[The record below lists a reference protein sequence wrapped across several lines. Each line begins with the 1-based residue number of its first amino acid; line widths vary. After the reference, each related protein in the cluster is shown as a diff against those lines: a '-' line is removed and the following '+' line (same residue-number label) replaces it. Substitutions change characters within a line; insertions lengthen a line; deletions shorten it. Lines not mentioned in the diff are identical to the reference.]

1 MIEYRNIV
9 CSHDCPDSCSVRVG
23 VEDDRI
29 VSIGGDPQHP
39 ITRGFL
45 CGKVN
50 RYTER
55 VYSPQRVRYPQR
67 RVGAKGEGRFERI
80 SWDEALDEIVA
91 RFQATIAQHGA
102 EAILPYSYGGNI
114 GLVGMYGGHRLFFRM
129 GASHLKR
136 TICTGSVNA
145 GSRATHGD
153 GVASDI
159 EDIVNARLILVWG
172 CNAVATHVHLM
183 PFIKQARAKGAKL
196 VVIDTYRNATARQ
209 ADLFLQVRPGTDA
222 ALALGMMRE
231 IIAGG
236 HHDMGFI
243 DRFTLGFE
251 QLREGC
257 ADYTPQRVQE
267 ITGVPAE
274 DVAMLGRLYGK
285 ERRAFIRLGM
295 GLSRHGNGGMTIRT
309 ISCLPSLTGAW
320 EHSGGGLLNYTPDDH
335 WHTLLLKQPAPTDPP
350 ARELNMVQL
359 GDILTRLDDPPIKA
373 MYVYGSNPAAVV
385 PDQSKV
391 HAGLAREDLFLVV
404 HEQTFTDTTDFAD
417 IVLPATTFMEHDDVV
432 TAYGHLY
439 AQYSRAAIPPLGE
452 SRPNWDV
459 FNAIAA
465 RMGFTDPI
473 FQETY
478 DTLLPQ
484 LLNREL
490 LTSYGFDWE
499 TFLAGKPVRMPT
511 LVRPWEQ
518 GLTTDSG
525 KIEFF
530 SQRTAKRGLPGVP
543 AFVPL
548 AEGHEDNALKA
559 RYPLQLVTAPA
570 QHFLNSTFGDTVSS
584 PKLEREPLLQ
594 LHPAEAAARD
604 LREGDAVRAF
614 NDRGESYL
622 TLRTTRDVMPGVA
635 VAESVWWPRHL
646 RGRKGINQLTTAELT
661 DMGSG
666 GRFHDAL
673 IQVEAAPP
681 A

>member
-1 MIEYRNIV
+1 
-9 CSHDCPDSCSVRVG
+9 
-23 VEDDRI
+23 
-29 VSIGGDPQHP
+29 
-39 ITRGFL
+39 
-45 CGKVN
+45 
-50 RYTER
+50 
-55 VYSPQRVRYPQR
+55 
-67 RVGAKGEGRFERI
+67 
-80 SWDEALDEIVA
+80 
-91 RFQATIAQHGA
+91 
-102 EAILPYSYGGNI
+102 
-114 GLVGMYGGHRLFFRM
+114 
-129 GASHLKR
+129 
-136 TICTGSVNA
+136 
-145 GSRATHGD
+145 
-153 GVASDI
+153 
-159 EDIVNARLILVWG
+159 
-172 CNAVATHVHLM
+172 
-183 PFIKQARAKGAKL
+183 
-196 VVIDTYRNATARQ
+196 
-209 ADLFLQVRPGTDA
+209 
-222 ALALGMMRE
+222 
-231 IIAGG
+231 
-236 HHDMGFI
+236 
-243 DRFTLGFE
+243 
-251 QLREGC
+251 
-257 ADYTPQRVQE
+257 
-267 ITGVPAE
+267 
-274 DVAMLGRLYGK
+274 
-285 ERRAFIRLGM
+285 
-295 GLSRHGNGGMTIRT
+295 
-309 ISCLPSLTGAW
+309 
-320 EHSGGGLLNYTPDDH
+320 
-335 WHTLLLKQPAPTDPP
+335 
-350 ARELNMVQL
+350 
-359 GDILTRLDDPPIKA
+359 
-373 MYVYGSNPAAVV
+373 
-385 PDQSKV
+385 
-391 HAGLAREDLFLVV
+391 
-404 HEQTFTDTTDFAD
+404 
-417 IVLPATTFMEHDDVV
+417 
-432 TAYGHLY
+432 
-439 AQYSRAAIPPLGE
+439 LGE

-548 AEGHEDNALKA
+548 AEGPEDNALKA